1 MLLLTYKFIKIYLH
15 IVYIRP
21 WVWVQ
26 QYNKLSIIFNYQEVC
41 TIGFS
46 LMQLEIQ
53 IHFDI
58 Q

>member
-53 IHFDI
+53 IHFYF
-58 Q
+58 